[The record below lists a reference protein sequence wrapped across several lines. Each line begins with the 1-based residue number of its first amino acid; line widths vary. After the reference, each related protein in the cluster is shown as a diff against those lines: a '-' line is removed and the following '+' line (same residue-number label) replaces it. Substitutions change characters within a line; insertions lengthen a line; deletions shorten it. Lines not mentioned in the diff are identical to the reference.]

1 MAMGY
6 KISLMV
12 KRPNIT
18 EFLLEV
24 KNRVQKLSRKTK
36 PTLAYGG
43 NCENHSV
50 AIVGTKNASRPTKK
64 ITNVPSS
71 AAIFLAGEILSLL
84 CTATCISER
93 HQAKT

>member
-1 MAMGY
+1 MAQYAGRIHRESDGKDRVTIYGCIDCSLPMLRRTINKRELSCKAMDY

-36 PTLAYGG
+36 PTLAY
-43 NCENHSV
+43 
-50 AIVGTKNASRPTKK
+50 
-64 ITNVPSS
+64 
-71 AAIFLAGEILSLL
+71 
-84 CTATCISER
+84 
-93 HQAKT
+93 